1 MHSSLQKHQ
10 PITAW
15 NDEELLRK
23 HKDLIVYQNKIL
35 IDLNLISPQHYEYER
50 IYALHHYGI
59 VLNKGKR

>member
-1 MHSSLQKHQ
+1 MRSSLDSIT

-23 HKDLIVYQNKIL
+23 HKDLIIYQNKIL

-59 VLNKGKR
+59 VLNKGRK